1 MKFLSG
7 NGIFRRNIIFPL
19 LVGLAAFSFWFFEN
33 YLRTETPSVYRS
45 YPVMG
50 TFSEIALYGDR
61 TRAEKA
67 ADLVYEEFARVENTC
82 SIFKPDSEL
91 SRLNAGAFEKPFEC
105 GKLLWGLLSDS
116 RDAWKLSGGSFDIT
130 AKPLMD
136 LWGFYRK
143 RKELPSQ
150 DEVKEAL
157 SRVGLEKV
165 IFDDDAK
172 TVRFTVKGMSFDL
185 GGIAKGFA
193 VDLAAK
199 SAELVGI
206 KTGIINLGGNIR
218 CLPLSPK
225 GRDSF
230 IVGVRNPLAK
240 NEICGNVSLINMST
254 ATSGNYERYVEID
267 GKQYTHIMNV
277 KTGLPVSGM
286 LSITVVTPLAL
297 YADILSTAIFINGFD
312 FGKLITE
319 KIPGTSVLAIRR
331 SSSNPA
337 DIEVM
342 KAGTAFDSFV
352 LNLKPESN

>member
-1 MKFLSG
+1 MSKR
-7 NGIFRRNIIFPL
+7 IFGRNLLFPL
-19 LVGLAAFSFWFFEN
+19 IVLVAAFSFWIYEN
-33 YLRTETPSVYRS
+33 YLRTEKPSVYRQ

-91 SRLNAGAFEKPFEC
+91 SRLNATAFEKPFEC
-105 GKLLWGLLSDS
+105 SKLLWQILSDS
-116 RDAWKLSGGSFDIT
+116 RDAWRLSGGAFDIT

-150 DEVKEAL
+150 TEVKEAL
-157 SRVGLEKV
+157 LKVGLEKV
-165 IFDDDAK
+165 IFDDNAK
-172 TVRFTVKGMSFDL
+172 TVRFTVRGMSFDL

-193 VDLAAK
+193 VDLATK
-199 SAELVGI
+199 SAELVGVR
-206 KTGIINLGGNIR
+206 TGIINLGGNIS
-218 CLPLSPK
+218 CLPVPPK
-225 GRDSF
+225 GRGPF
-230 IVGVRNPLAK
+230 GVGIRNPFDK
-240 NEICGNVSLINMST
+240 NEICGKIGLVDMST

-277 KTGLPVSGM
+277 KTGLPVSDM
-286 LSITVVTPLAL
+286 LSVTVVTPLAV
-297 YADILSTAIFINGFD
+297 YADLLSTSIFINGFD
-312 FGKLITE
+312 FGKLVTM

-331 SSSNPA
+331 SASNPI

-342 KAGTAFDSFV
+342 KAGPAFENFV
-352 LNLKPESN
+352 LDMKP